1 MLMEMHQ
8 ISNLWNQD
16 ISKEILSD
24 LVRKDVAEFSDM
36 FSHFQYAPL
45 EMFMAALDNYSILKL
60 RFFNQHPHFC
70 NVL

>member
-1 MLMEMHQ
+1 MLMEMRQ

-36 FSHFQYAPL
+36 FSHFQYATL